1 MDIDELVVP
10 LELVGGAPD
19 ALDTVETVGGSMVS
33 MKNLE
38 DRLKGQKIDLQRWRS
53 MANEG

>member
-1 MDIDELVVP
+1 VDIDELVGS
-10 LELVGGAPD
+10 LELVGWGPD

-38 DRLKGQKIDLQRWRS
+38 NRLKGQKIDLQR
-53 MANEG
+53 